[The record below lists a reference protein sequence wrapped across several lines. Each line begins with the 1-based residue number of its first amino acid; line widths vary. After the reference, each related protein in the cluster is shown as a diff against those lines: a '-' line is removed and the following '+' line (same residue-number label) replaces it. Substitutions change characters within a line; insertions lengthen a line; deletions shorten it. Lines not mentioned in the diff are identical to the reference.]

1 MILISATGLMRLRI
15 HSVYLTRLSSMF
27 QVDAPRYCNLLM
39 SPGMFHLRTCIGS
52 SMTIGWHKKQAN
64 DMYWKSVCFSK
75 STHGEM
81 GTCSMGDNLCWND
94 SQAICGLQYHHQPS
108 QHHSLSEGL
117 WISKC
122 CMKYKKCTWRNTFT
136 KCGRGNEQ
144 SVSDDLFSD

>member
-1 MILISATGLMRLRI
+1 MCDTYQCHRTDAVEETLSVSNTFVINVPGGCTKILQPADVSWN
-15 HSVYLTRLSSMF
+15 V
-27 QVDAPRYCNLLM
+27 P
-39 SPGMFHLRTCIGS
+39 CIGS

-64 DMYWKSVCFSK
+64 DMYWKSACFSK

-94 SQAICGLQYHHQPS
+94 SQVICGLQYHHQPS

-122 CMKYKKCTWRNTFT
+122 CMKYKKCTLAKHFHKMW
-136 KCGRGNEQ
+136 RGNEQ